1 MAEKL
6 LGVDFDIHGGGNDL
20 IFPHHENEAAQT
32 RAARDVELARIWMH
46 NGMLQMGEKMS
57 KSLGNVVG
65 LPEALADNGRDAL
78 VMLFA
83 SSHYR
88 GPLQYDADTLDD
100 AAARVR
106 RIREAGRRLV
116 DGPSPSDLAPL
127 KERFFDALAEDF
139 NTPAALAAL
148 FDWVREANKRED
160 VGDSHLREMLGVLGL
175 DNLLAGGG
183 AAEPDAEALELAGR
197 REAARAQRDF
207 AEADR
212 LRDELRARGWEVRD
226 SPEGPE
232 LLPLDAA

>member
-1 MAEKL
+1 
-6 LGVDFDIHGGGNDL
+6 
-20 IFPHHENEAAQT
+20 
-32 RAARDVELARIWMH
+32 
-46 NGMLQMGEKMS
+46 MLQMGEKMS

-116 DGPSPSDLAPL
+116 DGPSPTDLAPL

-148 FDWVREANKRED
+148 FDWVREANKREG
-160 VGDSHLREMLGVLGL
+160 VGRDDLAEMLGVLGL
-175 DNLLAGGG
+175 DNLL
-183 AAEPDAEALELAGR
+183 DAETEGPPAEVVALADAR
-197 REAARAQRDF
+197 QAARAGKDF
-207 AEADR
+207 AESDR
-212 LRDELRARGWEVRD
+212 LRDEIAAAGWVVRD
-226 SPEGPE
+226 VAGGYE
-232 LLPLDAA
+232 LVRAD